1 MQITQTAWTK
11 QLFLRRAV
19 QLALVSCCLS
29 VPAWAQP
36 PLPPLARTADLS
48 GPRFGVTFLSDG
60 VVEKL
65 AERYIAVGPN
75 ITQFGW
81 QFEKLFYTQD
91 SGLTM
96 VTEWVTLVGGLEQSV
111 VLPSLSWMVG
121 VRTREGAEF
130 GIGPN
135 VTPAGTA
142 LVIAAGM
149 TFRKGALN
157 IPLNVA
163 VVPSKVGSRVSVLSG
178 LSLRRR

>member
-11 QLFLRRAV
+11 QSFLRRAV
-19 QLALVSCCLS
+19 QLALVSGCLS

-36 PLPPLARTADLS
+36 PLPPVARTADLA
-48 GPRFGVTFLSDG
+48 GPRFGVTLLSEG
-60 VVEKL
+60 VIEKL
-65 AERYIAVGPN
+65 AENYITVGPH

-81 QFEKLFYTQD
+81 QFEKLFYTQQ
-91 SGLTM
+91 SGLSM
-96 VTEWVTLVGGLEQSV
+96 VTEWVALVGGLEQSV
-111 VLPSLSWMVG
+111 ALPSLSWMVG

-149 TFRKGALN
+149 TFRTGALN